1 MTTEDIVR
9 DWLRRL
15 TGGGGIAALVSASAM
30 AAVIT
35 AGLPPAA
42 TGTPHTAPAAAPA
55 AKRSGK
61 VLRAPDGKPDLHGT
75 WSFASLIPFERPAE
89 FGNKAV
95 LTDAEAAAYA
105 KNKVEQA
112 NKDRRDGSAAA
123 DVERAYND
131 FWWDFGTKASNR
143 TSLIVDPPDGRLP
156 ARTAEAQ
163 LRLKNRRVSYEN
175 PEDRPLAERCILGFN
190 SGPPMMPSAY
200 NNNVEIVQTKD
211 HVVLVNEMIHSAR
224 VVRINGSHPP
234 SSFRFLTGDSIG
246 TWEGDTLVV
255 DTTNFDKEGMIAG
268 ATRDL
273 HLVERFTLTDQD
285 TLEYAFTVNDPATFT
300 RSWTA
305 SVPMARIDELVYE
318 YACHE
323 GNEGMIGILRGARYE
338 EKNPRKEGPK

>member
-1 MTTEDIVR
+1 MTIGRLRHGIAAATLRLLELRGIPAWSAVPRGQSITTEDIMR
-9 DWLRRL
+9 DSLRRL
-15 TGGGGIAALVSASAM
+15 TGGGGIAAPVSASAM

-35 AGLPPAA
+35 GGWAPVAVEAQQASPAA
-42 TGTPHTAPAAAPA
+42 TDTARKAPA

-75 WSFASLIPFERPAE
+75 WSFASVIPFERPPE

-190 SGPPMMPSAY
+190 SGPPDDSERLQQQRRDRPDRGPCGAGQRDDSQRPRRAHYRQPSA
-200 NNNVEIVQTKD
+200 IV
-211 HVVLVNEMIHSAR
+211 
-224 VVRINGSHPP
+224 
-234 SSFRFLTGDSIG
+234 
-246 TWEGDTLVV
+246 
-255 DTTNFDKEGMIAG
+255 
-268 ATRDL
+268 
-273 HLVERFTLTDQD
+273 
-285 TLEYAFTVNDPATFT
+285 
-300 RSWTA
+300 
-305 SVPMARIDELVYE
+305 VPVSDRRLDRQV
-318 YACHE
+318 
-323 GNEGMIGILRGARYE
+323 GR
-338 EKNPRKEGPK
+338 